1 MAPSDWYYAKGNRQL
16 GPVSSTELKQLAE
29 SGQLVA
35 DDLVWREGM
44 VEWISANKV
53 KGLFAAPVEEPA
65 RVESPPEH
73 SPPVESPPV
82 QSPPAGGAWTGI
94 APAPREPTSIGPQR
108 HPFDMLIDLIRRQF
122 PPQFVDSS
130 SRVFSVVGYY
140 GLYVG
145 MAMLLVHALV
155 VGIKTEE
162 LPMALAMGGAWVL
175 VLIVLQY
182 ASGKFLV
189 SLDKLNRSTSG
200 RMSSTAL
207 PDCFALLSMCAGL
220 AALVGLVIVAL
231 AAGDFSII
239 MSAIG
244 LFILCEYVAILSLTL
259 GALNIHVESDASAG
273 EEAIGILSFLAKLIL
288 RVVPVAFGLGVALGI
303 CDLIISSA
311 LIASDSGLRA
321 EMVEMTGAVMTMLAS
336 GYRLA
341 TSAAMPIVAYVYFLI
356 AYLSVDV
363 LNSILKLPRLL
374 KKDNNEEG
382 QT

>member
-29 SGQLVA
+29 SGQLVP

-220 AALVGLVIVAL
+220 TLLVTQLIIALPL
-231 AAGDFSII
+231 ANVSLILR
-239 MSAIG
+239 AIG
-244 LFILCEYVAILSLTL
+244 AFILCEYVAIVSLSLDS
-259 GALNIHVESDASAG
+259 LNVKVETGASAG
-273 EEAIGILSFLAKLIL
+273 EEAVGILTFLAKLIPRL
-288 RVVPVAFGLGVALGI
+288 VPVAFGVGVALGI
-303 CDLIISSA
+303 CDLIIAGVSA
-311 LIASDSGLRA
+311 
-321 EMVEMTGAVMTMLAS
+321 AS
-336 GYRLA
+336 GAGLETIA
-341 TSAAMPIVAYVYFLI
+341 IIGPVVAVPTSGKMLFGSAALPIVAYFLFLLVYLF
-356 AYLSVDV
+356 VDV
-363 LNSILKLPRLL
+363 LHSILTLESLL
-374 KKDNNEEG
+374 KKDHNEEN